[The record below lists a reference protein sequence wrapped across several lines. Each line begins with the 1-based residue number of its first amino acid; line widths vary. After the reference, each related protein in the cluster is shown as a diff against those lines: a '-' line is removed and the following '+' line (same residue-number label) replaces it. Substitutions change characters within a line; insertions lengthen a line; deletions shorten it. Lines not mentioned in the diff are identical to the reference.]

1 MASNHEKNKS
11 NLNNF
16 LKSPFSTKNGPEMAF
31 LTWLSVGIGKQG
43 IPNRLA
49 QPLFRVSIS
58 FSSYFFHVN
67 QLIRIMTLECGR
79 VKCVEEVNTAIGKP
93 DLINRLAQPLFRV
106 SISFFE
112 LQGVFLKMADLGTK
126 EAVPDVIMELPEDEL
141 LAMLLGV
148 FRNQFM

>member
-1 MASNHEKNKS
+1 MK
-11 NLNNF
+11 
-16 LKSPFSTKNGPEMAF
+16 M
-31 LTWLSVGIGKQG
+31 
-43 IPNRLA
+43 
-49 QPLFRVSIS
+49 
-58 FSSYFFHVN
+58 
-67 QLIRIMTLECGR
+67 
-79 VKCVEEVNTAIGKP
+79 
-93 DLINRLAQPLFRV
+93 RLAQPLFRV